1 MRFTKWLLLAVAT
14 CLPCTACAP
23 VGEPYPEDATEVESP
38 AAAVELMPAPTAKLP
53 DGLRQ
58 RVEAAIEVVE
68 QREILISNSF
78 WTVVHG
84 ILGIGPKLTLLDPE
98 AGRSVNAIEYIC
110 QGGPIRGMR
119 FIPTEYGLDVQ
130 NGPMFVGQGHV
141 DQFVAEMVQVDMPMD
156 QKFIVDGREYTFLD
170 FIHQAQSRVRVT
182 TDQELSWSIVAIG
195 HCLGTEITWS
205 NHFGESLSFQDLIRY
220 ELDQDVEQAAC
231 GGTHRLLG
239 LAWAYRLHRGSGGQD
254 IGIWKEVRDK
264 MTKYQSLAKELQ
276 NPDGSFSTESFRG
289 TGNASDMQ
297 QRISTT
303 GHTLEWLSISL
314 TDAQMQEPWVQHA
327 ASALALMILES
338 RDSPMEGGTLYHA
351 VHALRLYAA
360 R

>member
-58 RVEAAIEVVE
+58 RVDAAIEVVE

-141 DQFVAEMVQVDMPMD
+141 DQFVADWTSTYD
-156 QKFIVDGREYTFLD
+156 RT
-170 FIHQAQSRVRVT
+170 
-182 TDQELSWSIVAIG
+182 
-195 HCLGTEITWS
+195 
-205 NHFGESLSFQDLIRY
+205 DLIALCEKFQVPCGPVASIAEIFEDPHYKARGNIAFS
-220 ELDQDVEQAAC
+220 QDTRAGEIAVPAPMP
-231 GGTHRLLG
+231 RLLDTP
-239 LAWAYRLHRGSGGQD
+239 AT
-254 IGIWKEVRDK
+254 I
-264 MTKYQSLAKELQ
+264 
-276 NPDGSFSTESFRG
+276 
-289 TGNASDMQ
+289 
-297 QRISTT
+297 
-303 GHTLEWLSISL
+303 EWLGPALGAHNDEIYRGMLGLS
-314 TDAQMQEPWVQHA
+314 A
-327 ASALALMILES
+327 AEIEALKAKKVM
-338 RDSPMEGGTLYHA
+338 
-351 VHALRLYAA
+351 
-360 R
+360 